1 MSCYNLIYTAL
12 LDLKIAI
19 RLRGRGIN
27 LKDDKEKNYDLMKL
41 CLYLISLWILFF
53 MLIVLK
59 IDISL
64 VPFKINVNN
73 IVGFVSCNQIPCI
86 CLVFI
91 IFGGIGYW
99 WFIDSLDNAKNL
111 PVKILKCESVNYENL
126 SFLATYIIPM
136 VCFPMDT
143 DREIFVMF
151 SVIVIIG
158 CIFVKTNLYYTNP
171 SLILFGFNVYK
182 VETDSQKIFEQGIV
196 IVKGK
201 LREGESIKYLSL
213 SDNVYFG
220 RTIKNAN
227 TRDKE

>member
-1 MSCYNLIYTAL
+1 MRDA
-12 LDLKIAI
+12 
-19 RLRGRGIN
+19 
-27 LKDDKEKNYDLMKL
+27 KEKNYDLMKL

-59 IDISL
+59 INISL
-64 VPFKINVNN
+64 IPFPININN
-73 IVGFVSCNQIPCI
+73 IASFVSCNQVS
-86 CLVFI
+86 CLCLIFI
-91 IFGGIGYW
+91 ILGGIGYW

-126 SFLATYIIPM
+126 SFLATYIIPL
-136 VCFPMDT
+136 VCFPMET

-171 SLILFGFNVYK
+171 SLILLGFNVYK
-182 VETDSQKIFEQGIV
+182 VKTDSKRIFQQGIV
-196 IVKGK
+196 IVRGK
-201 LREGESIKYLSL
+201 LNEGESIKYLSL

-220 RTIKNAN
+220 RKIKNVN
-227 TRDKE
+227 TKDKE